1 MELDEHRGT
10 VFSYVMNNYW
20 HTNYAAAQGGD
31 FTFRYVLTSGSNLDP
46 GRLSRL
52 GFEEMT
58 PLEANEIIENDKEV
72 SPPRPLDKAQ
82 ASFLEVGQPNV
93 VLVNWKNAEDGRGT
107 ILRFL
112 EVAGQTGQVDIQIPI
127 LQIQAAWICNA
138 MEENQQQLSNGVH
151 GLSFLIKPFQIVTVR
166 VEGVPTVR

>member
-1 MELDEHRGT
+1 LDEHRGT

-52 GFEEMT
+52 GWEEMT
-58 PLEANEIIENDKEV
+58 PLETNEIIENDKEV
-72 SPPRPLDKAQ
+72 SPPRPLDKAR
-82 ASFLEVGQPNV
+82 ASFLQVNQSNV

-112 EVAGQTGQVDIQIPI
+112 EVAGQTGQVDLQIPI

-138 MEENQQQLSNGVH
+138 MEENRQQLSNGAH
-151 GLSFLIKPFQIVTVR
+151 GLSFLIKPFQILTVR
-166 VEGVPTVR
+166 VEGVPTVH